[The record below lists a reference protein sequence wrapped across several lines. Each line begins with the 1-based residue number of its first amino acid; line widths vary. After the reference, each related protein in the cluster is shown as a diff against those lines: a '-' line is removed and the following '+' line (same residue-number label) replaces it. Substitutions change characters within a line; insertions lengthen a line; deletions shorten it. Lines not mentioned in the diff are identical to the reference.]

1 MCSSPQRHQTG
12 GSLLVGGCCS
22 NGTPYATRH
31 RGSQWGQWGEHKTG
45 LGVRQQA
52 LQLGVPGAEWAAP
65 GHDTRQAS
73 FTNLGGRA
81 VLWGACPYL
90 AHLPPGV
97 PMLAD
102 QQNFPAKTLK
112 LAIFGPRQ
120 NLTNAGGGRKC
131 PTPPACPQ
139 HPPCGGGV
147 TFLAKKKKTSPE
159 AKDLSTGELW
169 RAFVSAFKKDQ
180 SATQPSRSSLPGH
193 LENTRP
199 KKNQQWGVWVNEQ
212 TAHDPWHT
220 NAGKENVDAK
230 PGS

>member
-1 MCSSPQRHQTG
+1 MCSSSQLHQTG

-22 NGTPYATRH
+22 NGTPCVTRH
-31 RGSQWGQWGEHKTG
+31 RGSQWGEHKTG

-139 HPPCGGGV
+139 HPPCGGGYDLPCEKK
-147 TFLAKKKKTSPE
+147 TFTRGQRSFHRRTVAGVCFRFQERPICHPAQPLLTPWTPGEHPAKKKPTVGCLGKRANRPRPMAYECGEGKRGRKT
-159 AKDLSTGELW
+159 
-169 RAFVSAFKKDQ
+169 
-180 SATQPSRSSLPGH
+180 
-193 LENTRP
+193 
-199 KKNQQWGVWVNEQ
+199 
-212 TAHDPWHT
+212 
-220 NAGKENVDAK
+220 
-230 PGS
+230 GS